1 MMNFTIWVLNL
12 TAAGYWGIVYQF
24 NSGVEFPGF
33 RIKISLYYGYY
44 REGAEDINVNA
55 TFFTLHVETL
65 GSCNVLIF
73 TAAVF

>member
-12 TAAGYWGIVYQF
+12 TAAGQCFVEKEQKGIVYQF

-44 REGAEDINVNA
+44 REGAKDINVNA

-65 GSCNVLIF
+65 
-73 TAAVF
+73 